1 MHIILYIVL
10 SYYRIMY
17 NKEKQKRK
25 IFILNLSF
33 LNYNWK
39 ASYFYY
45 ILQL

>member
-1 MHIILYIVL
+1 MHIILYIIL
-10 SYYRIMY
+10 YHIMH
-17 NKEKQKRK
+17 NKEKRKRK

-39 ASYFYY
+39 ASYFYC